1 LSCIEFS
8 IAVNA
13 RQGKWE
19 KKPLLIHGIIPE
31 MKSKSIHQFIIPLMI
46 FLASC
51 IPSGQ
56 LTLPDSAFT
65 STPVIPTIAPSPTP
79 TITSTPTP
87 RLTSTPLPSPTS
99 TPRVHT
105 IKSGETL
112 LGIAWF
118 YNVSLDEL
126 KAMNQDVNPN
136 IMIVGTDLLI
146 PVATLPPTNLTPEP
160 TPIQLPLEGLNCLP
174 DAEGGVWC
182 FVWVNNTSSEA
193 YENVTIGFNLADL
206 QATQVF
212 SSQGTAPLNIL
223 LAGEK
228 IPVALYF
235 PGPVPQPFQKS
246 AQFVSAVP
254 YNPESGRYL
263 PINIEVT
270 SDNPALEDQLVSIK
284 GIFTLDEPAS
294 NVAIVVVA
302 LDEQGNLVGL
312 RRWQST
318 LSEPTKEGAFQIDL
332 AAMSGKIVEYLL
344 FAEAQP

>member
-1 LSCIEFS
+1 M
-8 IAVNA
+8 
-13 RQGKWE
+13 
-19 KKPLLIHGIIPE
+19 KP
-31 MKSKSIHQFIIPLMI
+31 KSIHQLIIVLMI
-46 FLASC
+46 FLVSC
-51 IPSGQ
+51 VPSGQ
-56 LTLPDSAFT
+56 LSMPNSAFT
-65 STPVIPTIAPSPTP
+65 STPVTPTIAPSQTA

-126 KAMNQDVNPN
+126 KSMNPDVNPN
-136 IMIVGTDLLI
+136 FMIVGTDLLI

-174 DAEGGVWC
+174 DAEDGAWC

-206 QATQVF
+206 QASQVF

-228 IPVALYF
+228 IPVAIYF
-235 PGPVPQPFQKS
+235 SGPIPQPFQKS

-263 PINIEVT
+263 PISVEVNSDVSTLEGQLNSIEGKF
-270 SDNPALEDQLVSIK
+270 A
-284 GIFTLDEPAS
+284 LDEPAS
-294 NVAIVVVA
+294 NVTILAVA

-312 RRWQST
+312 RRWQSSF
-318 LSEPTKEGAFQIDL
+318 SEPANTGEFQIDL
-332 AAMSGKIVEYLL
+332 AAVSGKIAEYIL

>member
-1 LSCIEFS
+1 
-8 IAVNA
+8 
-13 RQGKWE
+13 
-19 KKPLLIHGIIPE
+19 
-31 MKSKSIHQFIIPLMI
+31 
-46 FLASC
+46 
-51 IPSGQ
+51 
-56 LTLPDSAFT
+56 
-65 STPVIPTIAPSPTP
+65 
-79 TITSTPTP
+79 
-87 RLTSTPLPSPTS
+87 
-99 TPRVHT
+99 
-105 IKSGETL
+105 
-112 LGIAWF
+112 
-118 YNVSLDEL
+118 
-126 KAMNQDVNPN
+126 
-136 IMIVGTDLLI
+136 LLI

-206 QATQVF
+206 QASKVF

-235 PGPVPQPFQKS
+235 PAPVPQPFQKS

-263 PINIEVT
+263 PINVEVT
-270 SDNPALEDQLVSIK
+270 SDTASLEEQLISIE
-284 GIFTLDEPAS
+284 GMFTLDESAS
-294 NVAIVVVA
+294 NVTIVAIA

-318 LSEPTKEGAFQIDL
+318 LSEPMKEGAFQIDL
-332 AAMSGKIVEYLL
+332 AAMSGKIAEYLL

>member
-1 LSCIEFS
+1 MNKRLFAIVVVLVSLVLSGCG
-8 IAVNA
+8 A
-13 RQGKWE
+13 
-19 KKPLLIHGIIPE
+19 
-31 MKSKSIHQFIIPLMI
+31 
-46 FLASC
+46 
-51 IPSGQ
+51 GQ
-56 LTLPDSAFT
+56 MFG
-65 STPVIPTIAPSPTP
+65 PTT
-79 TITSTPTP
+79 TPTP
-87 RLTSTPLPSPTS
+87 PPTSTSTSTPSPTS

-126 KAMNQDVNPN
+126 KAMNPDVNPN

-146 PVATLPPTNLTPEP
+146 PVATLSPTNLTPEP

-174 DAEGGVWC
+174 DADGGAWC
-182 FVWVNNTSSEA
+182 FVWVNNSSSEA

-206 QATQVF
+206 QASQVF
-212 SSQGTAPLNIL
+212 SNQGTAPLNVL

-228 IPVALYF
+228 IPVAIYF

-263 PINIEVT
+263 PINIEVD
-270 SDNPALEDQLVSIK
+270 SDISTLDGQLIRIDGK
-284 GIFTLDEPAS
+284 FTLDQPAS
-294 NVAIVVVA
+294 NVTIVAVA

-312 RRWQST
+312 RRWQPS
-318 LSEPTKEGAFQIDL
+318 LSEPAKEGEFQIDL
-332 AAMSGKIVEYLL
+332 AAVSGKIAEYLL

>member
-1 LSCIEFS
+1 MHDKGNERRNL
-8 IAVNA
+8 
-13 RQGKWE
+13 
-19 KKPLLIHGIIPE
+19 PPIHGIIPT
-31 MKSKSIHQFIIPLMI
+31 MKPKPIHQLLLVLMI
-46 FLASC
+46 FLISC
-51 IPSGQ
+51 VPTGQ
-56 LTLPDSAFT
+56 LSIPDSAFT
-65 STPVIPTIAPSPTP
+65 STPVTPTIAPTHTF
-79 TITSTPTP
+79 TITFTPTP
-87 RLTSTPLPSPTS
+87 RLTTTPLPSPTS

-126 KAMNQDVNPN
+126 KTLNPDVNPN

-146 PVATLPPTNLTPEP
+146 PVATLPPANLTPEP
-160 TPIQLPLEGLNCLP
+160 TPIQLPLVGLNCLP
-174 DAEGGVWC
+174 DADDGAWC

-206 QATQVF
+206 KATQVF

-223 LAGEK
+223 LVGEK

-270 SDNPALEDQLVSIK
+270 SDNPALEDQLVSIE

-302 LDEQGNLVGL
+302 LDDQDNIVGL
-312 RRWQST
+312 RRWQSSLT
-318 LSEPTKEGAFQIDL
+318 EPTKEGTFQIDL
-332 AAMSGKIVEYLL
+332 AAVSGKIAEYLL

>member
-1 LSCIEFS
+1 
-8 IAVNA
+8 
-13 RQGKWE
+13 
-19 KKPLLIHGIIPE
+19 
-31 MKSKSIHQFIIPLMI
+31 MKSKSLHQLIIVLMF

-51 IPSGQ
+51 VPSGQ

-65 STPVIPTIAPSPTP
+65 STPITPTIAPSSTP
-79 TITSTPTP
+79 TITSTPTL
-87 RLTSTPLPSPTS
+87 RLTPTPLPSPTS

-126 KAMNQDVNPN
+126 KAMNPDVNPN

-206 QATQVF
+206 QASQVF

-235 PGPVPQPFQKS
+235 PGPIPQPFQKS

-263 PINIEVT
+263 PISVEVT
-270 SDNPALEDQLVSIK
+270 SDISTFENQPISIEGK
-284 GIFTLDEPAS
+284 FTLDEPAS
-294 NVAIVVVA
+294 NVTIVAVA

-312 RRWQST
+312 RRWQSS
-318 LSEPTKEGAFQIDL
+318 LSEPTEEGEFQIDL
-332 AAMSGKIVEYLL
+332 AAVSGKIAEYLI

>member
-1 LSCIEFS
+1 
-8 IAVNA
+8 
-13 RQGKWE
+13 
-19 KKPLLIHGIIPE
+19 
-31 MKSKSIHQFIIPLMI
+31 MKSKPIHQLFTVLMF
-46 FLASC
+46 FLGGC
-51 IPSGQ
+51 VPSGQ

-65 STPVIPTIAPSPTP
+65 STPETPTIAPTLTP

-126 KAMNQDVNPN
+126 KSMNPDVNPN

-174 DAEGGVWC
+174 DAERGAWC

-206 QATQVF
+206 QASQVF
-212 SSQGTAPLNIL
+212 SRQGTSPLNIL

-228 IPVALYF
+228 IPVAIYIS
-235 PGPVPQPFQKS
+235 GPIPQPFQNS

-263 PINIEVT
+263 PISVEVS
-270 SDNPALEDQLVSIK
+270 SDISALEGQLISID
-284 GIFTLDEPAS
+284 GEFTLAEPAS
-294 NVAIVVVA
+294 NVTIVAVA

-312 RRWQST
+312 RRWQSSLT
-318 LSEPTKEGAFQIDL
+318 EPANAGEFQIDL
-332 AAMSGKIVEYLL
+332 AAVSGKIAEYLL

>member
-1 LSCIEFS
+1 MLFLS
-8 IAVNA
+8 
-13 RQGKWE
+13 
-19 KKPLLIHGIIPE
+19 
-31 MKSKSIHQFIIPLMI
+31 
-46 FLASC
+46 SC
-51 IPSGQ
+51 VPSGQ
-56 LTLPDSAFT
+56 LTLPDSVFT
-65 STPVIPTIAPSPTP
+65 STPVTPTIAPTQTP

-126 KAMNQDVNPN
+126 KTMNPDVNPN

-146 PVATLPPTNLTPEP
+146 PVATLAPTNLTPEP

-174 DAEGGVWC
+174 DAEGGAWC
-182 FVWVNNTSSEA
+182 FVWVINTSSEA
-193 YENVTIGFNLADL
+193 YENVTISFNLADL
-206 QATQVF
+206 QASQVF
-212 SSQGTAPLNIL
+212 SSHNTSPLNIL

-228 IPVALYF
+228 IAVAIYF

-263 PINIEVT
+263 PINVEVS
-270 SDNPALEDQLVSIK
+270 SDISSLENHLITIA
-284 GIFTLDEPAS
+284 GEFTLDNPAS
-294 NVAIVVVA
+294 NVTIVAVA

-312 RRWQST
+312 RSWQSS
-318 LSEPTKEGAFQIDL
+318 LSAPAKHGEFQIDL
-332 AAMSGKIVEYLL
+332 AAVSGKIAEYLL

>member
-1 LSCIEFS
+1 M
-8 IAVNA
+8 
-13 RQGKWE
+13 
-19 KKPLLIHGIIPE
+19 KP
-31 MKSKSIHQFIIPLMI
+31 KSIHQLLIVLM
-46 FLASC
+46 FLLASC
-51 IPSGQ
+51 VPSGQ

-65 STPVIPTIAPSPTP
+65 STPLTPTVAPTHSP

-126 KAMNQDVNPN
+126 KSMNPEVNPN

-174 DAEGGVWC
+174 EADGGTWC
-182 FVWVNNTSSEA
+182 FVWVNNTSSESF
-193 YENVTIGFNLADL
+193 ENVTLGFNLADL
-206 QATQVF
+206 HASQVF
-212 SSQGTAPLNIL
+212 SRQGTAPLNIL

-235 PGPVPQPFQKS
+235 SDPVPQPFQKS
-246 AQFVSAVP
+246 AQFVSAIP

-263 PINIEVT
+263 PINVEIIADI
-270 SDNPALEDQLVSIK
+270 SSLEEQLISIK
-284 GIFTLDEPAS
+284 GIFTLDQAAS
-294 NVAIVVVA
+294 NVTIVAVA

-312 RRWQST
+312 RRWQSS
-318 LSEPTKEGAFQIDL
+318 LSEPAKEGEFQIDL
-332 AAMSGKIVEYLL
+332 AAVSGKIADYLL

>member
-1 LSCIEFS
+1 
-8 IAVNA
+8 
-13 RQGKWE
+13 
-19 KKPLLIHGIIPE
+19 
-31 MKSKSIHQFIIPLMI
+31 MKLKSIHQLFIVLM
-46 FLASC
+46 FFFASC
-51 IPSGQ
+51 VPSGQ
-56 LTLPDSAFT
+56 LTLPDSVYT
-65 STPVIPTIAPSPTP
+65 STPHTPTIAPTQTP

-87 RLTSTPLPSPTS
+87 RLTPTPLPSPTS
-99 TPRVHT
+99 TPRIHT

-126 KAMNQDVNPN
+126 KTMNPDVNPN

-160 TPIQLPLEGLNCLP
+160 TPIQLPLDGLNCLP
-174 DAEGGVWC
+174 DADGGAWC

-212 SSQGTAPLNIL
+212 SNQGTAPLNIL
-223 LAGEK
+223 LTGEK
-228 IPVALYF
+228 IPVAIYF

-263 PINIEVT
+263 PINVEVFSDISSLEEQLISIEG
-270 SDNPALEDQLVSIK
+270 K
-284 GIFTLDEPAS
+284 FTLEELAS
-294 NVAIVVVA
+294 NVTIVAVA
-302 LDEQGNLVGL
+302 LDDQDNIVGL
-312 RRWQST
+312 RRWQSS
-318 LSEPTKEGAFQIDL
+318 LSEPTQEGEFQIDL
-332 AAMSGKIVEYLL
+332 AAVFGKIAEYLL